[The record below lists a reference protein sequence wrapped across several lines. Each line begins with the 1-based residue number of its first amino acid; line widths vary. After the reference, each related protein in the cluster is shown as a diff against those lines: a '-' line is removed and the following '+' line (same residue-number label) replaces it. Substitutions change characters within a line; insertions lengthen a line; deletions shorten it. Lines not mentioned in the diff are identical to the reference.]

1 MYREVTIRRTDTF
14 RYKPGTQ
21 ARPQTWIIARVT
33 QHESPQRLLVVDDD
47 ADIRTLLAEQL
58 TRAGFAVSAAGNG
71 PQMREA
77 LAGGQFDLIVL
88 DLNMPREDGL
98 ALCRDLRSRSS
109 LPVIMLTARSSPV
122 DRIVGLEMGADDY
135 VTKPFEPRELI
146 ARIRNVLR
154 RTGAAQDAAEPV
166 TTGSARFGE
175 WTFDMDKRHLVA
187 RTGRVV
193 SLSGAEYR
201 LLRAFVTE
209 PNRVLTREH
218 LVARSSGKPYGS
230 QQRAIDLQISRLRHK
245 LGDDQAESP
254 LIKTVRNEGYVL
266 AAAVTLA

>member
-1 MYREVTIRRTDTF
+1 MDHCCVSN
-14 RYKPGTQ
+14 P
-21 ARPQTWIIARVT
+21 
-33 QHESPQRLLVVDDD
+33 ESPNQLLVVDDD
-47 ADIRTLLAEQL
+47 SDIRTLLAEQL
-58 TRAGFAVSAAGNG
+58 TRAGFVVSTAGNG
-71 PQMREA
+71 NEMRQVLGSEHI
-77 LAGGQFDLIVL
+77 DLIVL
-88 DLNMPREDGL
+88 DLNLPREDGL
-98 ALCRDLRSRSS
+98 TLCRDLRSRSG
-109 LPVIMLTARSSPV
+109 LPVIMLTARGSPV

-154 RTGAAQDAAEPV
+154 RSSATPETPEPL
-166 TTGSARFGE
+166 TSGCASFGD
-175 WTFDMDKRHLVA
+175 WTFDLNKRHLVSGA
-187 RTGRVV
+187 GRVV

-201 LLRAFVTE
+201 LLRTFIAD

-245 LGDDQAESP
+245 LGDDQADSP

-266 AAAVTLA
+266 AAAVTLT